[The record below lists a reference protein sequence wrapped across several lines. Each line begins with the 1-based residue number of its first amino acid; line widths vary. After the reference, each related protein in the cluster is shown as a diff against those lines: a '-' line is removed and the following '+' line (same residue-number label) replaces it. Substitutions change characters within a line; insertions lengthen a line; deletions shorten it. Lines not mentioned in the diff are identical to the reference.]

1 MNRDLFAAAGAGS
14 TGTPDTYF
22 KNTVLLLSGDGTNGA
37 QNNTIL
43 DSSSNNL
50 TMTRG
55 GAISQGSVSPFSKTG
70 WSLYSPTWG
79 LMYTYQDNSGGWDDG
94 NQAFCV
100 EFWLNHVN
108 STVDVLMAQYSS
120 SNWQVLIRSNQFVWV
135 QNDVNITVTGTLPTN
150 QWNHYAVSRSGGFL
164 SIYVNGV
171 RQYYAANTFDYSYT
185 NGTRYIGAITGS
197 FGAVAMSNLR
207 VVYTD
212 SPYTG
217 FGSTITV
224 PTTPLTAIN
233 STVLLT
239 CQNNRMRDNSSN
251 NYTITLANATNPI
264 IQPVSPFAPAS
275 TYSSATDGGSL
286 YFNPNSNTNAVYQD
300 FLTTPANAALTLG
313 TGNFTLEFWIYRNTT
328 ASTTVLLDSSTIN
341 YLGFS
346 ITATQLIPSITT
358 NATFPITYSIINNS
372 WNHIALVRAGTGTN
386 QTTLYVNGTAV
397 GTTTIATDFS
407 ASTGTVIIGKSNTN
421 TNYMNGYISNLR
433 LVKGT
438 AVYTGNFTT
447 PTAPLTAISGTSLLL
462 SGTNGGII
470 DSSTK
475 FNPVT
480 QGDTKISTAI
490 VKYGAS
496 SMIFDG
502 TGDFLTIPT
511 SSILQFGTGPFT
523 VEFWMYPTN
532 VTGGRGI
539 FGLHIIGSTSSLAI
553 RINSGKMSYWFSNS
567 TPVNTGTATTIV
579 TNQWYH
585 IAFVRTADATNNI
598 RLYINGVSEAGL
610 TITNTSHSI
619 PTLAGV
625 IGRSYYDND
634 TEYFIGYLDDLRVTK
649 GVARYTADFT
659 PPTTPFAAF

>member
-14 TGTPDTYF
+14 VGIPDTYF

-50 TMTRG
+50 SLTRG
-55 GAISQGSVSPFSKTG
+55 GALSQGSVSPFSKTG

-79 LMYTYQDNSGGWDDG
+79 LMYTYQDNSAGWDDG
-94 NQAFCV
+94 GTQSFCV

-108 STVDVLMAQYSS
+108 STVDVITSAVGYTSA
-120 SNWQVLIRSNQFVWV
+120 NWQVAIRSNQFVWI
-135 QNDVNITVTGTLPTN
+135 QDDVNITVTGTLPTN

-171 RQYYAANTFDYSYT
+171 RQYYAANTFNYGYQG
-185 NGTRYIGAITGS
+185 GTRYIGAITGS
-197 FGAVAMSNLR
+197 FGVVAMSNLR
-207 VVYTD
+207 AVFGD
-212 SPYTG
+212 SPYLG
-217 FGSTITV
+217 SGSTITV
-224 PTTPLTAIN
+224 PTAPLTAIIGTN
-233 STVLLT
+233 LLT
-239 CQNNRMRDNSSN
+239 CQSNRMRDNGPY
-251 NYTITLANATNPI
+251 NYTFTLANATNPT
-264 IQPVSPFAPAS
+264 IQPISPFAPAS
-275 TYSSATDGGSL
+275 TYNSTTDGGSL
-286 YFNPNSNTNAVYQD
+286 YFNTPSTD
-300 FLTTPANAALTLG
+300 FLTVPANTALTLG

-386 QTTLYVNGTAV
+386 QTTVYVNGTAV

-438 AVYTGNFTT
+438 AVYTGNFTP

-462 SGTNGGII
+462 SGTNGGIV

-480 QGDTKISTAI
+480 QGDAKISTAV

-502 TGDFLTIPT
+502 TGDYLTVP
-511 SSILQFGTGPFT
+511 SSSTLQFGASPFT

-532 VTGGRGI
+532 VAGDRGI
-539 FGLHIIGSTSSLAI
+539 FGLHGPATDHYCGIV
-553 RINSGKMSYWFSNS
+553 INSAGKLKAWFRQTTLN
-567 TPVNTGTATTIV
+567 NFTGTTTI
-579 TNQWYH
+579 TANTWYH
-585 IAFVRTADATNNI
+585 VAIVRTSDTTSNLKIYLNGLQDGVVTIDNI
-598 RLYINGVSEAGL
+598 
-610 TITNTSHSI
+610 TFSI
-619 PTLAGV
+619 PATSAV
-625 IGRSYYDND
+625 IGRTYYDSD
-634 TEYFIGYLDDLRVTK
+634 QQYFIGYLDDLRVTK
-649 GVARYTADFT
+649 GVARYTANFT
-659 PPTTPFAAF
+659 PPTAPFSAF

>member
-55 GAISQGSVSPFSKTG
+55 GALSQGSVSPFSKTG

-94 NQAFCV
+94 TQSFCV

-135 QNDVNITVTGTLPTN
+135 ENDVNITVTGTLPTN

-171 RQYYAANTFDYSYT
+171 RQYYAANTFNYSYT

-224 PTTPLTAIN
+224 PTTPLT
-233 STVLLT
+233 SVYGTDLLT
-239 CQNNRMRDNSSN
+239 CQNNRMRDNSSRG
-251 NYTITLANATNPI
+251 YAFTLANATNPT
-264 IQPVSPFAPAS
+264 IQPISPFAPTSA
-275 TYSSATDGGSL
+275 YSSATDGGSL
-286 YFNPNSNTNAVYQD
+286 YFNPTNTD
-300 FLTTPANAALTLG
+300 FLTVPANTALTLG

-386 QTTLYVNGTAV
+386 QTTIYVNGTAV

-438 AVYTGNFTT
+438 AVYTGNFTP
-447 PTAPLTAISGTSLLL
+447 PTSPLTAISGTSLLL
-462 SGTNGGII
+462 SGTNAGII
-470 DSSTK
+470 DSTTK

-480 QGDTKISTAI
+480 FGDAKISTAV

-502 TGDFLTIPT
+502 TGDYLTVP
-511 SSILQFGTGPFT
+511 SSSTLQFGANPFT

-532 VTGGRGI
+532 VTGDRGI
-539 FGLHIIGSTSSLAI
+539 FGLHGVGTDHYCGVIITSASKL
-553 RINSGKMSYWFSNS
+553 KTWFRQTGLN
-567 TPVNTGTATTIV
+567 NFTGTTTI
-579 TNQWYH
+579 TANTWYH
-585 IAFVRTADATNNI
+585 VALVRTSDTTGSNLRI
-598 RLYINGVSEAGL
+598 YLNGTLEGTGYLL
-610 TITNTSHSI
+610 TGDVAFSI
-619 PTLAGV
+619 PATSAV
-625 IGRSYYDND
+625 IGRTYYDSD
-634 TEYFIGYLDDLRVTK
+634 QQYFIGYLDDLRVTR
-649 GVARYTADFT
+649 GLARYTANFT
-659 PPTTPFAAF
+659 SPTSPFSAF

>member
-1 MNRDLFAAAGAGS
+1 MNRDLFAAADTTGS
-14 TGTPDTYF
+14 AAVTADPLF

-43 DSSSNNL
+43 DSSSNSL
-50 TMTRG
+50 TLTRG
-55 GAISQGSVSPFSKTG
+55 GALSQGSVSPFSKTG
-70 WSLYSPTWG
+70 WSLYSTTWG
-79 LMYTYQDNSGGWDDG
+79 LMYTYADNSSGWDG
-94 NQAFCV
+94 AGTQSFCV

-135 QNDVNITVTGTLPTN
+135 QNDINITVTGTLPTN

-171 RQYYAANTFDYSYT
+171 RQYYAANTSDYSYQ

-207 VVYTD
+207 IVYGN
-212 SPYTG
+212 SPYIG
-217 FGSTITV
+217 SGSTITV
-224 PTTPLTAIN
+224 PTSPLTAI
-233 STVLLT
+233 SGTELLT
-239 CQNNRMRDNSSN
+239 CQNNRMRDNGPNS
-251 NYTITLANATNPI
+251 YTFTLANATNPT
-264 IQPVSPFAPAS
+264 IQSISPFTPTSA
-275 TYSSATDGGSL
+275 YNSATDGGSL
-286 YFNPNSNTNAVYQD
+286 YFNPTNAD
-300 FLTTPANAALTLG
+300 FLTVPANAALTLG

-328 ASTTVLLDSSTIN
+328 ASTTVLLDSSTIG

-346 ITATQLIPSITT
+346 VTATQLIASNTT
-358 NATFPITYSIINNS
+358 STTFPITYSIVNNS
-372 WNHIALVRAGTGTN
+372 WNHIALVRAGTATN
-386 QTTLYVNGTAV
+386 QTKLYVNGVSV

-407 ASTGTVIIGKSNTN
+407 ATTGTLIVGRSNSS

-438 AVYTGNFTT
+438 AVYTANFTP
-447 PTAPLTAISGTSLLL
+447 PTAPSTAISGTSLLL
-462 SGTNGGII
+462 SGINAGIV

-480 QGDTKISTAI
+480 FGDAKISTAV

-502 TGDFLTIPT
+502 TGDYLILP
-511 SSILQFGTGPFT
+511 SSNTLQFGTIPFT

-532 VTGGRGI
+532 VTGDRGI
-539 FGLHIIGSTSSLAI
+539 FGLHIIGSTSNLAI
-553 RINSGKMSYWFSNS
+553 RISNGKMSYWFSNS

-585 IAFVRTADATNNI
+585 VAFVRTVETSNNI

-610 TITNTSHSI
+610 TITNTTHSVPI
-619 PTLAGV
+619 LTGV
-625 IGRSYYDND
+625 VGRSYADND
-634 TEYFIGYLDDLRVTK
+634 QQYFIGYLDDLRVTR

-659 PPTTPFAAF
+659 PPTTPMAAF